1 MINLLSVGY
10 SKLFKN
16 LAFKVN
22 LLIMALIPM
31 FFSAVA
37 VVKNPPDGG
46 PLNGIYNTGM
56 IFIGIM
62 IGAFVSLYISQDY
75 TEKTINNKIMA
86 GYSRIEIYFADLIV
100 TLSGALIMQL
110 VCIAAASL
118 IAIPACGMYTDAIG
132 DVVRSQLL
140 LFLTA
145 TVYTVVA
152 LFIST
157 AINSKAYA
165 VAVSLITVM
174 IMLMAG
180 IGAYDAVTRADEV
193 PAQEVTTMDKVFDTL
208 YLVLPQS
215 QMYAVMN
222 EGIPAEC
229 AVMMGCDAAT
239 ITVMTAL
246 GLMMFKRKDIK

>member
-1 MINLLSVGY
+1 M
-10 SKLFKN
+10 
-16 LAFKVN
+16 
-22 LLIMALIPM
+22 
-31 FFSAVA
+31 
-37 VVKNPPDGG
+37 
-46 PLNGIYNTGM
+46 
-56 IFIGIM
+56 
-62 IGAFVSLYISQDY
+62 
-75 TEKTINNKIMA
+75 
-86 GYSRIEIYFADLIV
+86 
-100 TLSGALIMQL
+100 
-110 VCIAAASL
+110 
-118 IAIPACGMYTDAIG
+118 
-132 DVVRSQLL
+132 VRSQLL

-165 VAVSLITVM
+165 VAISLITVM

-180 IGAYDAVTRADEV
+180 IGAYDAVTRSDEV